1 MTSVNYE
8 PIIGL
13 EIHIQLLTR
22 SKIFCS
28 CSAQFGGEP
37 NTQVCPVCLGMP
49 GVLPVLNQN
58 VVEYAL
64 KLGLATD
71 CEINPRAQFARKNY
85 FYPDLPK
92 GYQISQFEK
101 PFCQNGKIDI
111 EMSDYVRLVRLT
123 RIHAEEDAGKSM
135 HAEAYVGTDETLVD
149 VNRCGVPLLELVTEP
164 DIRSPEEA
172 ACFLIHLRQLVRYL
186 GICDGNMEE
195 ASLRCDANISLR
207 PRREKGLGTKTEL
220 KNMNSFSHVESALK
234 YEISRQYQMLS
245 NGEKIE
251 QETRMWNVDRGI
263 TESMRSKEFSH
274 DYRYFPDPDL
284 VPVVVDDAWIERVR
298 RDLPE
303 LPLQRKKRFIKEYA
317 LPEYDAKILTEDR
330 AIADFF
336 EAVAVKV
343 KDKKAASNWVMGEVL
358 RCLKEKKC
366 NIDALRL
373 EADSLVEIIQLI
385 ESGTINSKI
394 AKSVFNDVVES
405 GDSPKKIVKEKGL
418 TQITDH
424 DAIEKAIDQVLQA
437 HPDEVDAIRGG
448 KDKLMGFFV
457 GQVMRATGGKANP
470 KSVNLLIRKKLS
482 GS

>member
-1 MTSVNYE
+1 MTNVNYE

-28 CSAQFGGEP
+28 CSAQFGGVP

-92 GYQISQFEK
+92 GYQISQFEQ

-111 EMSDYVRLVRLT
+111 EMGDFVRSVRLT

-172 ACFLIHLRQLVRYL
+172 AFFLIHLRQLVRYL

-207 PRREKGLGTKTEL
+207 PRGETGLGTKTEL
-220 KNMNSFSHVESALK
+220 KNMNSFSHVESALN

-245 NGEKIE
+245 SGEKIE

-284 VPVVVDDAWIERVR
+284 VPVVVDDDWIERVR

-336 EAVAVKV
+336 EAVAIKV

-366 NIDALRL
+366 NIDELRL

-394 AKSVFNDVVES
+394 AKSVFNDVIES

-418 TQITDH
+418 MQITDH

-437 HPDEVDAIRGG
+437 HPDEVDAFRGG

-457 GQVMRATGGKANP
+457 GQVMRATDGKANP
-470 KSVNLLIRKKLS
+470 KSVNVLIRKKLS